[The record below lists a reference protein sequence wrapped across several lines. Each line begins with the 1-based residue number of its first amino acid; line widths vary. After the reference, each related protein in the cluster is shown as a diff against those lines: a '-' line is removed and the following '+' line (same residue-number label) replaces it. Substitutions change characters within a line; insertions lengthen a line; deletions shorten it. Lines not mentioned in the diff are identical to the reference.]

1 MNQDAINL
9 SVLGLSVDFKPGA
22 DMKRVREAVR
32 LLEERY
38 ADQEQRFSKG
48 QTKDIL
54 LTFLAL
60 GLADDLLQSR
70 RVAPR
75 GARPAFKDRGV
86 RVTPGVSLGCA

>member
-60 GLADDLLQSR
+60 GLADDLLQSQKELAALR
-70 RVAPR
+70 H
-75 GARPAFKDRGV
+75 GV
-86 RVTPGVSLGCA
+86 HGLLSKIAESA

>member
-60 GLADDLLQSR
+60 GLADDLLQSQKELAALR
-70 RVAPR
+70 H
-75 GARPAFKDRGV
+75 GV
-86 RVTPGVSLGCA
+86 HGLLSKIEESA